1 MATKFDFSSIEDLG
15 KFWDGSDKAKK
26 SGGDHHLFN
35 TYSAPISNRSNNL
48 DLLYQNLV
56 GRNADSSGKAY
67 WDEQIKSGKA
77 TYKTVA
83 DSLKASNEYVGQQ
96 DHLTNNPN
104 ATADDL
110 RNLGTA
116 YIDPF
121 HWGSGSS
128 VAGWSPP
135 GTEGGS
141 KLTAEQAASVS
152 SDPATGGSFADHTN
166 KNVNQVIE
174 SMFSTIGTGG
184 NPFGGGTQVV
194 NQQYD
199 DSGLLSQIQGLKD
212 AFEAY
217 KTQSASDMQNM
228 WNNANWGYGQT
239 VGGVRTGNELPGWM
253 PKKGGT
259 TGFFGR
265 GGRSGKGLT
274 TSSLNL

>member
-110 RNLGTA
+110 RNLG
-116 YIDPF
+116 INSPF
-121 HWGSGSS
+121 A
-128 VAGWSPP
+128 V
-135 GTEGGS
+135 S
-141 KLTAEQAASVS
+141 KLFQNHYCISTYEC
-152 SDPATGGSFADHTN
+152 GYFI
-166 KNVNQVIE
+166 NQ
-174 SMFSTIGTGG
+174 
-184 NPFGGGTQVV
+184 
-194 NQQYD
+194 
-199 DSGLLSQIQGLKD
+199 L
-212 AFEAY
+212 
-217 KTQSASDMQNM
+217 
-228 WNNANWGYGQT
+228 
-239 VGGVRTGNELPGWM
+239 
-253 PKKGGT
+253 
-259 TGFFGR
+259 
-265 GGRSGKGLT
+265 
-274 TSSLNL
+274 